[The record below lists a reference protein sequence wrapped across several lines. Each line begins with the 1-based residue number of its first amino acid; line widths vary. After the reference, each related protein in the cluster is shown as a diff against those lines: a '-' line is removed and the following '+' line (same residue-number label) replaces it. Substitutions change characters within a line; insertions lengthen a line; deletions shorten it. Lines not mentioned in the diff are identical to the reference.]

1 MITRY
6 DAYYKLCKYKNTNP
20 RTWQKQLKSSFIK
33 TLFESKNVK
42 KNNGFT
48 AYSSLFTYTI
58 GRPICI
64 YILYT
69 YILYI
74 YIYIYYIYI
83 YIYIYKYIYT
93 YIYIHLYIRIYV
105 NVYMYMDIYTWIY
118 IYSIND

>member
-6 DAYYKLCKYKNTNP
+6 DAYYKLCKYKNINP

-64 YILYT
+64 YILNT

-83 YIYIYKYIYT
+83 YT
-93 YIYIHLYIRIYV
+93 YIYIHIHRLYIY
-105 NVYMYMDIYTWIY
+105 
-118 IYSIND
+118 INDLTLSTLS